1 MASKSG
7 KKASARGRNAR
18 KGGPARS
25 GDREIKLTKH
35 PRAQRQIGRLKS
47 WGGLAGFV
55 VAAWASHKNGAPFV
69 DMAVRALL
77 WGVISYVVVW
87 ALAVQVWRHVAI
99 AEVRAAERRWRDHK
113 QQLDA
118 QRLEA
123 IAQARADAEVRR
135 AAARS

>member
-1 MASKSG
+1 
-7 KKASARGRNAR
+7 
-18 KGGPARS
+18 
-25 GDREIKLTKH
+25 
-35 PRAQRQIGRLKS
+35 
-47 WGGLAGFV
+47 
-55 VAAWASHKNGAPFV
+55 VAAWASHKNGAPFL

-99 AEVRAAERRWRDHK
+99 AEVRALERRWLEHK

-135 AAARS
+135 AAAQS